1 VSRRPRRA
9 LRRLA
14 DRLGILASYVPAGG
28 GPPRRTSDA
37 TREALVAAMGYDA
50 SSESAAARALRAHE
64 AAVRAS
70 RAVQREQR
78 ARDAVAPERAYTVR
92 EALRG
97 RRGFGIFANLY
108 AVRSARNLGFGDLT
122 DLRALVRFAAR
133 HGAAF
138 VGLNPLHALRLD
150 PRETSPYSPA
160 TRFFREPLYLD
171 LEAIPELARSARARS
186 LLGSA
191 RWRSEAARLR
201 AAERIDYARAVAL
214 RRPALE
220 ALHATFLAGGRA
232 GETPRARAFEAFR
245 AREGDALLAF
255 ATFRALEEAQA
266 GRARDWRAWPARL
279 RDPGSDAVREFRRAH
294 PRQVGFHAWLQFEL
308 DAQLAAVAREA
319 RGAGLAIGL
328 YPDLALGSSRAGFD
342 AWAFP
347 ERFAS
352 GVSVGAPP
360 DDYAREGQDWNLP
373 ALLPAR
379 LADDGFAWFARLL
392 RASFAH
398 AGALRVDHVLGF
410 QRQWWIPA
418 GRPASDGAYVRF
430 PARELLRVLAHESR
444 RARALVI
451 GEDLGTVPPGLA
463 ARLACRGILSSRVLL
478 FERDRRGGFKPAR
491 QISWRALVTANTHDL
506 PSLAAFWSGRDLELR
521 RALGVIPDDASLARA
536 RERREAERRALL
548 RRLEAEGAA
557 LGAEPDAAALC
568 AAVYSF
574 LCRTRAPLVGVALD
588 DLAGESEPVNVP
600 GVGPERFPSW
610 TRRLAAGLEA
620 LAGDPAVA
628 RVLAGLAPRA
638 RPSRTRARADR

>member
-1 VSRRPRRA
+1 MSRRPRRA

-28 GPPRRTSDA
+28 GPPRCTSDA

-50 SSESAAARALRAHE
+50 SSEAAAGRALRTHAAAARA
-64 AAVRAS
+64 S
-70 RAVQREQR
+70 RAAQREQR
-78 ARDAVAPERAYTVR
+78 ARDAVAPARAYTVR

-108 AVRSARNLGFGDLT
+108 AVRSARNLGFGDLA
-122 DLRALVRFAAR
+122 DLRSLVRFAAR

-160 TRFFREPLYLD
+160 TRFFREPLYLH
-171 LEAIPELARSARARS
+171 LESIPALARSARARGM
-186 LLGSA
+186 LEA
-191 RWRSEAARLR
+191 AHWRSESARLR
-201 AAERIDYARAVAL
+201 AAQRIDYPRAAAL
-214 RRPALE
+214 RRPVLE
-220 ALHATFLAGGRA
+220 ALHATFLAGERA
-232 GETPRARAFEAFR
+232 GDTTRARAFAAFR

-255 ATFRALEEAQA
+255 ATFRAREEA
-266 GRARDWRAWPARL
+266 GRARDWRTWPARL
-279 RDPGSDAVREFRRAH
+279 RDPGSGAVREFQRAH
-294 PRQVGFHAWLQFEL
+294 RRQVGFHAWLQFEL

-319 RGAGLAIGL
+319 RAAGLAIGL

-360 DDYAREGQDWNLP
+360 DDYAPEGQDWNLP

-379 LADDGFAWFARLL
+379 LAEDGFAWFARLL

-418 GRPASDGAYVRF
+418 GRRAADGAYVQF
-430 PARELLRVLAHESR
+430 PARALLGTLARESR

-463 ARLACRGILSSRVLL
+463 ARLARRGILSSRVLL
-478 FERDRRGGFKPAR
+478 FERDARGGFKAAR
-491 QISWRALVTANTHDL
+491 QVSGRALVTANTHDL

-521 RALGVIPDDASLARA
+521 RELGVITDDASLARA
-536 RERREAERRALL
+536 RERRETERRALL
-548 RRLEAEGAA
+548 RRLEAEGAV
-557 LGAEPDAAALC
+557 LGAEPDAPGLC

-610 TRRLAAGLEA
+610 TRRLGRGLEA

-638 RPSRTRARADR
+638 RPPRGRARADG